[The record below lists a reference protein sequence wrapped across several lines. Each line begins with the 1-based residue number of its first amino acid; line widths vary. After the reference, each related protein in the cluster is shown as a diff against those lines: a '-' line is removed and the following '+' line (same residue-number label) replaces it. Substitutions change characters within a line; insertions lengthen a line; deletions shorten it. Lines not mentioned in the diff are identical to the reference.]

1 MRSCDRETPG
11 RLPARGSDL
20 PTCGTEC
27 SSAKD
32 ASVDHDDITCK
43 QFIRTLANFLAGE
56 LDADGRGRS
65 ELHLS
70 VCPECVRYLEGYE
83 ITIRLGSDA
92 LREDS
97 AEGEAGLPREL
108 ASVILA
114 ARKRS

>member
-1 MRSCDRETPG
+1 M
-11 RLPARGSDL
+11 L
-20 PTCGTEC
+20 TCCTEC

-32 ASVDHDDITCK
+32 ERVDHDEITCQ
-43 QFIRTLANFLAGE
+43 QFIRTLADFLAGE

-83 ITIRLGSDA
+83 ITIRLGADA
-92 LREDS
+92 LRDDP
-97 AEGEAGLPREL
+97 AKGESGLPREL

-114 ARKRS
+114 SRKRS